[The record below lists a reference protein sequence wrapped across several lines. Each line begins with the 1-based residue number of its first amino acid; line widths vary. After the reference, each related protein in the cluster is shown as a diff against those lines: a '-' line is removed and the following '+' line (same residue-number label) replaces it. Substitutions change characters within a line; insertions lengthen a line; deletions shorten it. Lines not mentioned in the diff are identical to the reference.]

1 MIGFSY
7 YVTKCGCF
15 LFGSRARIPLAI
27 FYLAAIVISA
37 VVTMDDVI
45 NFLDV
50 SFGLMAVPTILSS
63 LLLAPKVMQAARK
76 YFSRLKASV

>member
-1 MIGFSY
+1 
-7 YVTKCGCF
+7 
-15 LFGSRARIPLAI
+15 LAI
-27 FYLAAIVISA
+27 FYLAAIVVSA
-37 VVTMDDVI
+37 VVAMDDVI

-76 YFSRLKASV
+76 YFGGLNG

>member
-7 YVTKCGCF
+7 YVSKCGCF
-15 LFGSRARIPLAI
+15 LFGSRARIPLAV

-37 VVTMDDVI
+37 VVTMGDVI

-76 YFSRLKASV
+76 YFTRLDD

>member
-1 MIGFSY
+1 
-7 YVTKCGCF
+7 
-15 LFGSRARIPLAI
+15 
-27 FYLAAIVISA
+27 
-37 VVTMDDVI
+37 VTMDDVI

-76 YFSRLKASV
+76 YFVRLED

>member
-1 MIGFSY
+1 
-7 YVTKCGCF
+7 
-15 LFGSRARIPLAI
+15 LAV

-50 SFGLMAVPTILSS
+50 SFGLMAIPTILSS
-63 LLLAPKVMQAARK
+63 ILLAPKVMQAAHD
-76 YFSRLKASV
+76 YFRRLKE